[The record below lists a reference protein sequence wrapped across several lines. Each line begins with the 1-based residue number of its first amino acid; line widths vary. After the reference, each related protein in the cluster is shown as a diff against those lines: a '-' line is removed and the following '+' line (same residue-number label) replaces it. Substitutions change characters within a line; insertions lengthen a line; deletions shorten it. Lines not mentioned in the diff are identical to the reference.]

1 MPERSAQLPCVTWPV
16 FHIVHSAHLNRSKLY
31 KKNIVKTK
39 KKINIFLIES
49 TATNY
54 CTRFV
59 LLRVAFRSNLP
70 GSSNVRRLRVTQ
82 KSGENEKKN
91 EGPRPVVLS
100 GQGDVDDEDEEDDVQ
115 SERGRGMKRERTRS
129 W

>member
-1 MPERSAQLPCVTWPV
+1 M
-16 FHIVHSAHLNRSKLY
+16 
-31 KKNIVKTK
+31 
-39 KKINIFLIES
+39 LIES

-82 KSGENEKKN
+82 KAGENEKKN